1 LFTHALAVTG
11 KNDVA
16 ENNLGIVFLQRGELD
31 KAIARL
37 QAAIDLRP
45 ENGPAHNNLAKAF
58 LQKGQLAEAMIHYR
72 KFLEIEPQNV
82 EARNILGTALIQQ
95 GHVREAVEQ
104 WQDALAIEPENG
116 NAASNLA
123 WVFATSPEDSIRN
136 GARAVELAERA
147 LRLSGGKIPMIFRI
161 LGAAYAENGRFF
173 QAIET
178 AQHGAELA
186 NSQGNQ
192 GLAAEL
198 QSNIAVY
205 QSGRPLRDPNLT
217 IGSSSPHSE

>member
-1 LFTHALAVTG
+1 
-11 KNDVA
+11 
-16 ENNLGIVFLQRGELD
+16 
-31 KAIARL
+31 
-37 QAAIDLRP
+37 
-45 ENGPAHNNLAKAF
+45 
-58 LQKGQLAEAMIHYR
+58 
-72 KFLEIEPQNV
+72 
-82 EARNILGTALIQQ
+82 
-95 GHVREAVEQ
+95 
-104 WQDALAIEPENG
+104 
-116 NAASNLA
+116 
-123 WVFATSPEDSIRN
+123 
-136 GARAVELAERA
+136 
-147 LRLSGGKIPMIFRI
+147 MIFRI

>member
-16 ENNLGIVFLQRGELD
+16 ENNLGIVFLQKGELD

-147 LRLSGGKIPMIFRI
+147 LHLSGGKIPMIFRT
-161 LGAAYAENGRFF
+161 LGAAYAENGRFS

-192 GLAAEL
+192 GLATEL
-198 QSNIAVY
+198 QRNVAVY
-205 QSGRPLRDPNLT
+205 QSGKPLRDPNLT
-217 IGSSSPHSE
+217 IGSSSPHGE